1 MTNFLIT
8 PADLVAKAMNVKGF
22 RDVYLNEG
30 IEPKVV
36 LEVAND
42 IATEWANDWEE
53 GEGFGS
59 SDATYMV
66 RHFIQDVLIYGG
78 VSDRF
83 QVDFTPY
90 LEVVAY
96 SEAAQDAKELE
107 MEIGG

>member
-1 MTNFLIT
+1 MTNYLIT
-8 PADLVAKAMNVKGF
+8 PEDLVGRAMNVKGF

-36 LEVAND
+36 LEVAMD

-90 LEVVAY
+90 LEVVEY
-96 SEAAQDAKELE
+96 SEAAHHAAVES
-107 MEIGG
+107 MESGI

>member
-8 PADLVAKAMNVKGF
+8 PADLISRAMDVEGF

-42 IATEWANDWEE
+42 IATEWANDWDED
-53 GEGFGS
+53 EGFGS
-59 SDATYMV
+59 SDAAYMV

-83 QVDFTPY
+83 QLSFPK
-90 LEVVAY
+90 LAVVAY
-96 SEAAQDAKELE
+96 SEAAHDARELE

>member
-30 IEPKVV
+30 IDPKVV

-59 SDATYMV
+59 SDAAYMV

-83 QVDFTPY
+83 QLSFPR
-90 LEVVAY
+90 LAVVAY
-96 SEAAQDAKELE
+96 SEAAHEARELE
-107 MEIGG
+107 MDIGG